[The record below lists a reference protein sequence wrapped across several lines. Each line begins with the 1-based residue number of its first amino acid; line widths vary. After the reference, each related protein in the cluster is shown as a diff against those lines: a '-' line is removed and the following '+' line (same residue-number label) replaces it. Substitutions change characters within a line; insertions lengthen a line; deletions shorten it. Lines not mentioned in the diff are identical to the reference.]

1 MPLGFFQAEKVKIV
15 KEKPPAEKSVRAP
28 VRKNYEVHLI
38 SRTQGQALEFLCSMN
53 ENMNSAAAGQGLS
66 FYIPDHNTMR
76 EISAEKQMIN
86 AFFRSFSEKEWMYDT
101 EGDKAVRNYCFELAP
116 AGLQTKA
123 IRITIHVHSGDKAA
137 LPGHYDALWL
147 LSDAAAQNPA
157 RSQGDPYTQNLRRII
172 GRLPVRT
179 GEFTP
184 AVCLILSQ
192 YEAQEESD
200 SILGNRE
207 PDVMECRGWRNAF
220 SGAAKSGAGPAVIAA
235 QVLGGMRFQR
245 FEEDFTPVLK
255 MSASVKKYRP
265 SGCHIPMMFSL
276 QTSLQ
281 ESGEDFF
288 ADSMEGGL
296 SGAVQ
301 GCYDDQ
307 FADPSWT
314 PERL

>member
-1 MPLGFFQAEKVKIV
+1 MPLGFFQAKKVKIV

-53 ENMNSAAAGQGLS
+53 ENMNSAAAGHGLS

-76 EISAEKQMIN
+76 EISAQRQKIN
-86 AFFRSFSEKEWMYDT
+86 AFFRSFSDEDWVYDT
-101 EGDKAVRNYCFELAP
+101 EKGKPDRSYCFELAP
-116 AGLQTKA
+116 AGLQTNA

-147 LSDAAAQNPA
+147 LSDAAAHNPA

-172 GRLPVRT
+172 GKLPVLN
-179 GEFTP
+179 GDTP
-184 AVCLILSQ
+184 PVCLILSQ
-192 YEAQEESD
+192 YEAQEEDD
-200 SILGNRE
+200 SILRNRE
-207 PDVMECRGWRNAF
+207 PDVMESRGWRSAF
-220 SGAAKSGAGPAVIAA
+220 SGAAKSGTGPAVIAA

-245 FEEDFTPVLK
+245 FEDDFTPVLK

-281 ESGEDFF
+281 EKEDDFF

-296 SGAVQ
+296 PGAVQ
-301 GCYDDQ
+301 ECYADQ
-307 FADPSWT
+307 FSDSSWT